1 MKAVDAELT
10 AYYKGGQVEILV
22 TDTGTAT
29 VVIYPKSSES
39 EAVQIQ
45 LDYVKDKAKVTDDD
59 NNSITVKMD
68 AGPTDFEELTDGIIT
83 LVDRQLAKTK
93 KKESLKRISRSRRKR

>member
-22 TDTGTAT
+22 TDNGTAT
-29 VVIYPKSSES
+29 VVIYPKSGDT

-45 LDYVKDKAKVTDDD
+45 LDYSKDKARVTDDD
-59 NNSITVKMD
+59 NNSITVKMG
-68 AGPTDFEELTDGIIT
+68 AGPTDFEELADGIIA
-83 LVDRQLAKTK
+83 LVDKQLTKTK
-93 KKESLKRISRSRRKR
+93 KKESRERISRFRRKR